1 MKRKW
6 SYESARNQHHRGRTP
21 SARRQAARPRR
32 DDAGALRNLPD
43 VPTIAESGF
52 PGFDA
57 GNWFGVVVRSGTP
70 SSIVD
75 RLNAEI
81 VRVLELPAVREP
93 LVSHG
98 LSPAP
103 MTSEQFTAFIHS
115 EMERNGKIVK
125 SLNLKI
131 D

>member
-1 MKRKW
+1 MLVTNIIEVAPQVRAGKLRALGVTTL
-6 SYESARNQHHRGRTP
+6 AR
-21 SARRQAARPRR
+21 SEIM
-32 DDAGALRNLPD
+32 PD